1 MFSYFITSALFNMAG
16 SIADN
21 LAVYKKTFA
30 YVSPTPPA
38 ELLEATN
45 FTLDFV
51 SRKFIQ
57 IGIVT
62 GCGFS
67 TLK

>member
-1 MFSYFITSALFNMAG
+1 MAG

-21 LAVYKKTFA
+21 LAVYKKTFN
-30 YVSPTPPA
+30 YVPPTPPA

-57 IGIVT
+57 IGIESF
-62 GCGFS
+62 C
-67 TLK
+67 L